1 MLKYKY
7 VRGRKR
13 GVMGRVS
20 NWLHDHSF
28 HHENLVGFRATQKT
42 MWETVLLVI
51 LVATVVFAVI
61 ELMSPY
67 MAF

>member
-7 VRGRKR
+7 ARGRKR

-28 HHENLVGFRATQKT
+28 HHEDLVGFRATQKT
-42 MWETVLLVI
+42 MWEMVLLVM

>member
-1 MLKYKY
+1 
-7 VRGRKR
+7 
-13 GVMGRVS
+13 MGRVS

-28 HHENLVGFRATQKT
+28 HHEDLVGFRATQKT
-42 MWETVLLVI
+42 MWEMVLLVM